1 MSLRDGMI
9 TVTPEG
15 GTSNNPFENAKTLAF
30 STQAFVEA
38 QFSYLK
44 NVILGEGGSAL
55 QGVDEAIN
63 ALSTFDFTLPEGG
76 ALVKPEVNWDVNLDF
91 NLPPVNATTFGT
103 ISDFSAGP
111 TPVIGTLPSISDPN
125 IPGFNPSVVSLN
137 IPDAPDPAIF
147 IEPGGPPDAPVLVFP
162 DVPVITLPDK
172 PLLQQI
178 DLPDRPIITL
188 PTLDL
193 VAFPELEAMNIN
205 TYIDWSEP
213 AYAPEIWD
221 DVKAQILAFFAG
233 GSGILPA
240 VEDQM
245 VARSRDREDRL
256 IRQNEQQATEE
267 VAARGYTAIPGT
279 LLKRI
284 DKIREEGMTKK
295 LGLQR
300 EVTIKAMEEELANV
314 RLAVQQG
321 IVAENLFVQIHL
333 AAVERLFLI
342 ERLHVEWEIQKYN
355 LLVEAYKAKLSENQI
370 RAQVYEVQVRAA
382 LAEIEVFKAFIDAEL
397 AKAEINKALVEAY
410 KAEIEARE
418 ALVNIYVAE
427 VRAVEVRAQ
436 VFATEIAGYRGEVE
450 AFAARVDADKSR
462 FEAYEARVRGEAA
475 KASII
480 EAEARAYS
488 AEVTGIEVGV
498 RAESAALDGAVNA
511 FRAEVDGYEAA
522 LRGHIAK
529 NQAELAGIQAN
540 VAGYQADTQ
549 RFIAATGAEEAR
561 SRAELSAW
569 ETENRL
575 NLAYFEA
582 QIKEFEMQLS
592 KIIAQKDLLLD
603 AIKAQ
608 GQLSSTV
615 SAGAMAAMHAGA
627 TMSGS
632 GGVSASGTDGV
643 SFSYGDSQ
651 SKSCST
657 SNSANINYEADSQ
670 PNLDCP
676 I

>member
-9 TVTPEG
+9 TVNPEG
-15 GTSNNPFENAKTLAF
+15 GTSNNPFENAKTLANE
-30 STQAFVEA
+30 TKTFVFD
-38 QFSYLK
+38 QFRYLK
-44 NVILGEGGSAL
+44 GTILGEGGDSLA
-55 QGVDEAIN
+55 GVDEAID

-76 ALVKPEVNWDVNLDF
+76 ELIKPIVDWNLNMDF
-91 NLPPVNATTFGT
+91 DLPPVTAGDFGI
-103 ISDFSAGP
+103 ISPFDPGSA
-111 TPVIGTLPSISDPN
+111 PVLGNLPSISNVN
-125 IPGFNPSVVSLN
+125 IPDFNPSIASIY
-137 IPDAPDPAIF
+137 IPDAPIPAIF
-147 IEPGGPPDAPVLVFP
+147 LEPDGPPDAPTLVFP
-162 DVPVITLPDK
+162 DAPVISLPDA

-178 DLPDRPIITL
+178 SLPPRPVVTLPDL
-188 PTLDL
+188 EL
-193 VAFPELEAMNIN
+193 VDFPELENMNIN
-205 TYIDWSEP
+205 TYINWSEP
-213 AYAPEIWD
+213 TYSPEIWT
-221 DVKAQILAFFAG
+221 DVKAQLLAFFAG

-240 VEDQM
+240 VEAQM
-245 VARSRDREDRL
+245 VARGRDREDRL
-256 IRQNEQQATEE
+256 VRQNEMQATEE
-267 VAARGYTAIPGT
+267 VAARGYTAMPGT

-300 EVTIKAMEEELANV
+300 DVVIKAMEEELANI

-321 IVAENLFVQIHL
+321 IQAENMFIQIHL

-355 LLVEAYKAKLSENQI
+355 LLVEAFKAKLSENQI
-370 RAQVYEVQVRAA
+370 RASVYQVQVQAA
-382 LAEIEVFKAFIDAEL
+382 MAEIEIFKAFIDAEL
-397 AKAEINKALVEAY
+397 AKAQINTSLVEAY

-427 VRAVEVRAQ
+427 VRAVDIRAQ
-436 VFATEIAGYRGEVE
+436 VFATEVAGYRGTVE

-475 KASII
+475 KANII
-480 EAEARAYS
+480 EAEARAYQ
-488 AEVTGIEVGV
+488 AEVGGIEVGV
-498 RAESAALDGAVNA
+498 RAETAVLEGAVSS
-511 FRAEVDGYEAA
+511 FQAEVTGYEAF
-522 LRGHIAK
+522 LRGQLGK
-529 NQAELAGIQAN
+529 NQAELAAIQAN

-549 RFIAATGAEEAR
+549 RFIAKTGAEEAKT
-561 SRAELSAW
+561 RAELSAW

-582 QIKEFEMQLS
+582 QIKEFEMTLG

-632 GGVSASGTDGV
+632 GALSASGTDGV
-643 SFSYGDSQ
+643 SFSYSDAQ

-657 SNSANINYEADSQ
+657 SNSANLSYEADSD
-670 PNLDCP
+670 PTLECP
-676 I
+676 L